1 MSNLIVSRLREYD
14 YEGIYEKNQEKNMNK
29 TIKYLREKE
38 KKELEECT
46 FQPKLFKNKNTP
58 KTTVQRYLLL
68 HEDSILREKKAQEQ
82 KEFKREK

>member
-46 FQPKLFKNKNTP
+46 FQPKLLKNKNTP

-82 KEFKREK
+82 K